1 MFGASFNLISL
12 ALRGMSVDVSKVISM
27 IEEMVG
33 VLEAELVEDDDKK
46 VYCVQ
51 SFNKTED
58 LAKAWAHQIMA
69 TRIRVRITWNSCFHR

>member
-1 MFGASFNLISL
+1 
-12 ALRGMSVDVSKVISM
+12 MSVDVSKVMSM

-33 VLEAELVEDDDKK
+33 MLEAELVEDDDKK
-46 VYCVQ
+46 VYCVR

-58 LAKAWAHQIMA
+58 LAKAWAHQIKA